1 MVDVSEIDGRELI
14 GDALHRAV
22 RAVLTDRGVAGL
34 VVPRQ
39 VPARG

>member
-1 MVDVSEIDGRELI
+1 MDVSETDGREPI

-22 RAVLTDRGVAGL
+22 RVALTDRGVAGL
-34 VVPRQ
+34 VVPRG